1 MHEPLSKARGVRGV
15 SATSD
20 SDGVADGWRSRWK
33 RFALRIFRNL
43 GSKVG
48 TRKCAPPEFHTSRG
62 SPKLIKIDKK
72 GGRVNPSISILS
84 CVRGK
89 SSIPSMSI
97 PSCVREKSSILSNLS
112 ISIPPCTWTR
122 CQNVDLDQFLA
133 RVTINLDILI

>member
-72 GGRVNPSISILS
+72 GGKGQSLNLDPFLCEGEVINPVDVDPFLREGEVVNP
-84 CVRGK
+84 VK
-89 SSIPSMSI
+89 S
-97 PSCVREKSSILSNLS
+97 
-112 ISIPPCTWTR
+112 
-122 CQNVDLDQFLA
+122 VDLDPSLHMDKVSKRRSRSVPSKGYYQP
-133 RVTINLDILI
+133 